1 MAVRVLAILFFSG
14 GLATA
19 PQLSVGGATN
29 YSRGAL
35 APAPLLSGGI
45 ATNYSPGGIASAP
58 LSSGGIATNYS
69 PDALASGPQLSGGIV
84 TNYSRGGHAAAP
96 LLSGAGATSYS
107 RGGLASAPLLS
118 GGGPTNYSPPLFLG
132 LDGLPSENVSNES
145 ALRRGEV
152 IFLLSYPFTF
162 MASML
167 GYYTAATLVR
177 TIDTGKSDIALSGGF
192 FGLVAVSAAFL
203 SFAIAMDDHSFI
215 ESKTQQSENGVTR
228 YVSFGARW

>member
-1 MAVRVLAILFFSG
+1 MNLDCHRVRIMEKWWLMAIRVLTILFFSG
-14 GLATA
+14 TLFAQEGPWL
-19 PQLSVGGATN
+19 PRGGATN
-29 YSRGAL
+29 YSWGE
-35 APAPLLSGGI
+35 PAFASWLSGEG
-45 ATNYSPGGIASAP
+45 ATNYSQPF
-58 LSSGGIATNYS
+58 
-69 PDALASGPQLSGGIV
+69 
-84 TNYSRGGHAAAP
+84 
-96 LLSGAGATSYS
+96 
-107 RGGLASAPLLS
+107 
-118 GGGPTNYSPPLFLG
+118 FLG
-132 LDGLPSENVSNES
+132 LDGPPSEKAANES

-167 GYYTAATLVR
+167 GYYAAATIVR
-177 TIDTGKSDIALSGGF
+177 TVDTGKSDIALSGGF

>member
-1 MAVRVLAILFFSG
+1 MAVRLLAILFLSG
-14 GLATA
+14 GLASA
-19 PQLSVGGATN
+19 PQ
-29 YSRGAL
+29 
-35 APAPLLSGGI
+35 LSGGI
-45 ATNYSPGGIASAP
+45 ATNYSRGGIASALW
-58 LSSGGIATNYS
+58 LSGWEATNYSSGGFAAAPWLSGGIA
-69 PDALASGPQLSGGIV
+69 
-84 TNYSRGGHAAAP
+84 
-96 LLSGAGATSYS
+96 
-107 RGGLASAPLLS
+107 
-118 GGGPTNYSPPLFLG
+118 TNYSPPLFLG